1 MTAAPQHPLPKGDL
15 TNVVLIG
22 GDTEALSWVPRLF
35 RNPHFNLLGLLPVHP
50 ADLIHHLDNHGY
62 RLKEP
67 LPVAIFNE
75 AEELAALPSLD
86 LIIDT
91 TLDPSTTRKLAEA
104 GLGMIPRVNAPAM
117 ELLCTQVTE
126 ALPEPVPEKRV
137 ADIPEPS
144 QSTLAQPTPAQAEP
158 SHADPQVDRPREDPI
173 TADLM
178 DDTDRFSARLAKE
191 VGRAY
196 RHGRTLGL
204 IVIQL
209 HDQAELPDAP
219 PTDSIFRELEE
230 SLRLEDV
237 VTCANSTFSILLPET
252 GNATRHVMGRLT
264 SNLTALK
271 IPPMVAASPS
281 VIQAVGWA
289 CFPQDAKTA
298 QALVERAMSR
308 METSSPSI
316 N

>member
-1 MTAAPQHPLPKGDL
+1 MTAAPQHPLPRGDL

-50 ADLIHHLDNHGY
+50 ADLIHHLDSHGY

-67 LPVAIFNE
+67 LPVAIFTE
-75 AEELAALPSLD
+75 AEELAALPALD

-126 ALPEPVPEKRV
+126 SLPEPVPEKKV
-137 ADIPEPS
+137 ADTPEPP
-144 QSTLAQPTPAQAEP
+144 QPEP
-158 SHADPQVDRPREDPI
+158 SHAEPQADLPREDPLK
-173 TADLM
+173 ADLM

-209 HDQAELPDAP
+209 HDQAEVPDAP
-219 PTDSIFRELEE
+219 PADSIFRELEE

>member
-1 MTAAPQHPLPKGDL
+1 MTEHPQHPLPKGEL
-15 TNVVLIG
+15 TSVVLIG

-50 ADLIHHLDNHGY
+50 YDLIHHLDAHGY

-67 LPVAIFNE
+67 VPVTIFKE
-75 AEELAALPSLD
+75 AEELSLLPSLD
-86 LIIDT
+86 LIVDT
-91 TLDPSTTRKLAEA
+91 TLDPNTTRKLAEA

-117 ELLCTQVTE
+117 ELLCARLSDT
-126 ALPEPVPEKRV
+126 LPAPEEVV
-137 ADIPEPS
+137 AGIE
-144 QSTLAQPTPAQAEP
+144 LAAPAPPPPT
-158 SHADPQVDRPREDPI
+158 REDM
-173 TADLM
+173 A
-178 DDTDRFSARLAKE
+178 DDTDRFSARLARE

-209 HDQAELPDAP
+209 NDQAEPSGGV
-219 PTDSIFRELEE
+219 PTESIFRELEE

-237 VTCANSTFSILLPET
+237 ITCANGSTFSILLPET
-252 GNATRHVMGRLT
+252 GNATRHVMSRLT
-264 SNLTALK
+264 SNLAALK
-271 IPPMVAASPS
+271 IPPVAAASPP

-308 METSSPSI
+308 METLAPSI